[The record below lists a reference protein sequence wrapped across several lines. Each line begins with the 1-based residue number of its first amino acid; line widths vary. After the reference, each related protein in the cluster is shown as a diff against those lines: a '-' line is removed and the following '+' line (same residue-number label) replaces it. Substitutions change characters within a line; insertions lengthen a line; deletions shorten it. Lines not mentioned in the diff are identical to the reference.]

1 MCAIAH
7 GLHIGILV
15 PSSNVTSAA
24 TFGTPHTAHTRF
36 ALRPSGDSARCG
48 STAARCDSG
57 SRSVARGW
65 RSGTA
70 GPGDNGLTGT
80 AGGGMADGA
89 AGGGILGNGTAD
101 GIAGVAFACGRFESA
116 SAIASAAETAPDG
129 MRGGGDLVRSCA
141 AGGGNTSGDLLAA
154 GFTSLPRR
162 ATIGGLSG
170 AEPRG
175 DSLAGAIGST
185 SSGLG
190 TRPYSEEGGA
200 GTSGSVGT
208 WPYAFS
214 IGGTRSY
221 IFRMV
226 PPVAAV
232 VAATAATVGGGGV
245 DEGDDDDDSSV
256 VAVALAAVGAATAVG
271 GGAAASAAVETTGVA
286 SGMSLS
292 FSTRGRKP
300 P

>member
-24 TFGTPHTAHTRF
+24 TFGTPHTAHTRL
-36 ALRPSGDSARCG
+36 ALRASGDSARCG

-57 SRSVARGW
+57 SRSAARGW
-65 RSGTA
+65 RSGTT
-70 GPGDNGLTGT
+70 GPGDIDLTGT

-89 AGGGILGNGTAD
+89 GGGGELGNGTAA
-101 GIAGVAFACGRFESA
+101 GIAGVALACGRFESA
-116 SAIASAAETAPDG
+116 SAIASAAETAPAG
-129 MRGGGDLVRSCA
+129 TRGGGDLVRSCE
-141 AGGGNTSGDLLAA
+141 AGGGNTRGDLLAA

-162 ATIGGLSG
+162 AIGGLSG

-190 TRPYSEEGGA
+190 TRPYSDVGGA

-221 IFRMV
+221 IFRIL
-226 PPVAAV
+226 PPVATDA
-232 VAATAATVGGGGV
+232 AATATAGGGGV
-245 DEGDDDDDSSV
+245 DEGDDEDDSS
-256 VAVALAAVGAATAVG
+256 AADAAAAAGAGVSATAD
-271 GGAAASAAVETTGVA
+271 AT
-286 SGMSLS
+286 
-292 FSTRGRKP
+292 
-300 P
+300 